1 MLERKRGQQVEMH
14 PHRSTHHPRKD
25 YRELGHF
32 AVGTANLIPTS
43 SLDKRYSTNLWSSAA
58 QKPMLYYAVG
68 GAIEEHDMG
77 RGHRRTLAEV
87 QAEDYS
93 NYVKR

>member
-1 MLERKRGQQVEMH
+1 
-14 PHRSTHHPRKD
+14 
-25 YRELGHF
+25 
-32 AVGTANLIPTS
+32 
-43 SLDKRYSTNLWSSAA
+43 
-58 QKPMLYYAVG
+58 MLYYAVG